1 MRWKRSEASLRAKG
15 PRQNERVL
23 EALMGLG
30 LATAA
35 GLNAY
40 IPLLVLVGLVLFGWF
55 VFVAVRSTRRARPAG
70 PSP

>member
-1 MRWKRSEASLRAKG
+1 
-15 PRQNERVL
+15 VL
-23 EALMGLG
+23 EALTGLG